1 MPAEELKDFKKR
13 QLITLGNLSTEK
25 STSHINPDDL
35 YNMKQSRYDEDH
47 HNTDSIAQ
55 LFEHKNDSQL
65 PSSIK
70 TKRES
75 LEKSEV
81 AAQSIS
87 DPKLSL
93 QSESIVDHSVE
104 KPEEKVE

>member
-25 STSHINPDDL
+25 STSRINPDDL

-55 LFEHKNDSQL
+55 LF
-65 PSSIK
+65 
-70 TKRES
+70 
-75 LEKSEV
+75 
-81 AAQSIS
+81 
-87 DPKLSL
+87 
-93 QSESIVDHSVE
+93 
-104 KPEEKVE
+104 